1 MTDRVTQRAARGRR
15 EAVPEVTIC
24 AHGTC
29 YTPPVTHTAGDPHV
43 QQPTPTAQARPGRV
57 LCAMSGGV
65 DSSVSA
71 ALLKEQG
78 YSVIGAMMRFWPDD
92 KRVDT
97 FDSCC
102 SPDAAYEARRVAD
115 QVGVPFYL
123 LDYREQFQEHIVQ
136 PFIREYA
143 AGRTPNPCVN
153 CNTKVKFD
161 ELVRKAKMLGCDY
174 VATGHYV
181 RRADTPHGVEFHRG
195 DDPRKDQTYF
205 LWGTPVDALPYI
217 LFPVGEMEKPRVRE
231 LAEQHGL
238 LTAQKPESQNI
249 CFVPGTV
256 KEFVQEFIPQARGA
270 IREIRSGERV
280 GDHLGTQFYTLGQ
293 KKGLGLYQSHAVR
306 HVVHLD
312 PGSNTVWV
320 GDHADCQWN
329 GLRASGANY
338 LLPLPEL
345 PEVLEVQVRYRS
357 TPVRARI
364 VHADEHSFQLE
375 FEEPQFAVAPG
386 QSAVLYSGTRLL
398 GGGLIEDHVR
408 TLPAIPD

>member
-1 MTDRVTQRAARGRR
+1 METVVTGQK
-15 EAVPEVTIC
+15 
-24 AHGTC
+24 
-29 YTPPVTHTAGDPHV
+29 
-43 QQPTPTAQARPGRV
+43 V

-78 YSVIGAMMRFWPDD
+78 YTVIGAMMRFWPDD
-92 KRVDT
+92 KKVDT

-123 LDYREQFQEHIVQ
+123 LDYREQFQRHIVE
-136 PFIREYA
+136 PFIAEYA

-161 ELVRKAKMLGCDY
+161 ELVKKAKMLGCEY

-181 RRADTPHGVEFHRG
+181 KRVDTPDGVQFHRG

-205 LWGTPVDALPYI
+205 LWGTPVSALPHI

-231 LAEQHGL
+231 LAGEYGL

-256 KEFVQEFIPQARGA
+256 KAYVGERLPQQTGD
-270 IREIRSGERV
+270 IREIGSGEVV
-280 GDHLGTQFYTLGQ
+280 GRHQGTQFYTLGQ
-293 KKGLGLYQSHAVR
+293 KKGLGLFQTHLLR

-312 PGSNTVWV
+312 VESNTVWV
-320 GDHADCQWN
+320 GDYADCLWH
-329 GLRASGANY
+329 GLKASGANY
-338 LLPLPEL
+338 LLPVSELPEL
-345 PEVLEVQVRYRS
+345 VEVQVRYRA
-357 TPVRARI
+357 TPVRARLL
-364 VHADEHSFQLE
+364 HADEHG
-375 FEEPQFAVAPG
+375 FELQFDEPQFAVAPG
-386 QSAVLYSGTRLL
+386 QSAVLYSGSRLL
-398 GGGLIEDHVR
+398 GGGLINDHR
-408 TLPAIPD
+408 RALPAQVALPIAALTPR

>member
-1 MTDRVTQRAARGRR
+1 METVVTGQK
-15 EAVPEVTIC
+15 
-24 AHGTC
+24 
-29 YTPPVTHTAGDPHV
+29 
-43 QQPTPTAQARPGRV
+43 V

-78 YSVIGAMMRFWPDD
+78 YTVIGAMMRFWPDD
-92 KRVDT
+92 KKVDT

-123 LDYREQFQEHIVQ
+123 LDYREQFQRHIVE
-136 PFIREYA
+136 PFIAEYA

-161 ELVRKAKMLGCDY
+161 ELVKKAKMLGCEY

-181 RRADTPHGVEFHRG
+181 KRVDTPAGVEFHRG

-205 LWGTPVDALPYI
+205 LWGTPVSALPHI

-231 LAEQHGL
+231 LAGEYGL

-256 KEFVQEFIPQARGA
+256 KAYVGERLPQQTGD
-270 IREIRSGERV
+270 IREIGSGEVV
-280 GDHLGTQFYTLGQ
+280 GRHQGTQFYTLGQ
-293 KKGLGLYQSHAVR
+293 KKGLGLFQTHLLR

-312 PGSNTVWV
+312 VQSNTVWV
-320 GDHADCQWN
+320 GDYADCLWH
-329 GLRASGANY
+329 GLKASGANY
-338 LLPLPEL
+338 LLPVSELPEL
-345 PEVLEVQVRYRS
+345 VEVQVRYRA
-357 TPVRARI
+357 TPVRARLL
-364 VHADEHSFQLE
+364 HADEHG
-375 FEEPQFAVAPG
+375 FELQFDEPQFAVAPG
-386 QSAVLYSGTRLL
+386 QSAVLYSGSRLL
-398 GGGLIEDHVR
+398 GGGLINDHR
-408 TLPAIPD
+408 RALPAQVALPTAAFTPR